1 MTRSDNPFRY
11 FDSSPEVIRLVVMM
25 YVKYPLWL
33 CQVNFAEPRKPL
45 PYAKIMPRRSQP
57 PTLDG
62 PRPGTGEGSVG
73 GLGGAG
79 D

>member
-1 MTRSDNPFRY
+1 MT
-11 FDSSPEVIRLVVMM
+11 VA
-25 YVKYPLWL
+25 YVERPDTRTAQLIDGL

-73 GLGGAG
+73 GSGGAV

>member
-1 MTRSDNPFRY
+1 MT
-11 FDSSPEVIRLVVMM
+11 VA
-25 YVKYPLWL
+25 YVERPDTRTAQLIDGL

-45 PYAKIMPRRSQP
+45 PYAKIMPRRSQR
-57 PTLDG
+57 PTSDR